1 MSEATTTET
10 TQPSEYE
17 HLHRKRKET
26 EGTVELADVADVWVG
41 DSEVVCR
48 FRFEW
53 ATDPVRRAYDLD
65 SDRDVARLERLCET
79 NGLAFEQV
87 THLEGSFVELTYTG
101 SAWVPTAEAAY
112 TEGEGGAIETFRA
125 ESRLLV
131 RELATAPAF
140 LRRGVERA
148 RSLTMTQTV
157 IAVVLVKKV
166 AIVALLAYLLV

>member
-17 HLHRKRKET
+17 HLRRKRKET
-26 EGTVELADVADVWVG
+26 EGTVELAEVVDVWVG
-41 DSEVVCR
+41 ESEVVCR
-48 FRFEW
+48 FGFEW
-53 ATDPVRRAYDLD
+53 TNERVRRTYDLD

-87 THLEGSFVELTYTG
+87 AHLDGSLVELAYTG
-101 SAWVPTAEAAY
+101 TAWMPTAEAAY
-112 TEGEGGAIETFRA
+112 TDGEGGAVETFRA
-125 ESRLLV
+125 ECRLLI

-140 LRRGVERA
+140 LRRGVA
-148 RSLTMTQTV
+148 RIRGLTMTQTI

-166 AIVALLAYLLV
+166 AIIALVAYLLL